1 MTRSTEAA
9 GARAANDA
17 TARAATILVFDQ
29 GTLVLDSPAA
39 QPGGATERAAGRRGE
54 PPGCEL
60 PGMLFDPRT
69 DGFRAPAYF
78 YADLAAAL
86 AGGPSSISD
95 AVLEDS
101 GCEGWRDVGLRPYQQ
116 AALLAWR
123 LADSRGVVVLPTG
136 SGKTR
141 LALAAMAG
149 VGRSSLCIVPTRALM
164 HQWKQALRAAYDGPI
179 GVLGDAERSLA
190 PVTVATFESALRWMP
205 RIGHRFRLLVV
216 DEVHHFGTGRRD
228 EALEMCAAPLRL
240 GLTATP
246 AQEPAALRIEERV
259 GPVAYHLAIDDLAG
273 RYLADFDT
281 IVLRLQ
287 LDPDE
292 RRAYETDVEIYR
304 RALRHFHEVR
314 PGGSW
319 PEFVALAGRSQEG
332 RAALSAWRRSQ
343 RMLALPRA
351 KRHALEALLA
361 RHRDNRVLVFTADND
376 SAYRIARQ
384 ELVMPLTCDIGRTE
398 REAVLQAFREGR
410 LRALVSSRVL
420 NEGLDVPDADVAI
433 ITGGALG
440 EREHVQRVGRLL
452 RPRAG
457 KRATIYELV
466 MRTTREARQAAR
478 RRRGLGSPHA
488 ARLSS
493 GSYPR

>member
-1 MTRSTEAA
+1 VA
-9 GARAANDA
+9 GNR
-17 TARAATILVFDQ
+17 LVFDR
-29 GTLVLDSPAA
+29 GTLVLAGAPA
-39 QPGGATERAAGRRGE
+39 PRPDEPRGS
-54 PPGCEL
+54 EL
-60 PGMLFDPRT
+60 PGMLFDPRI

-86 AGGPSSISD
+86 ADRASAPRDS
-95 AVLEDS
+95 VLEDAA
-101 GCEGWRDVGLRPYQQ
+101 CEDWRDVDLRPYQQ

-123 LADSRGVVVLPTG
+123 LSGSRGVVVLPTG

-141 LALAAMAG
+141 VALAAMAAA
-149 VGRSSLCIVPTRALM
+149 GRSSLCIVPTRALM
-164 HQWKQALRAAYDGPI
+164 HQWKQALREAYEGPV

-190 PVTVATFESALRWMP
+190 PITVATFESALRWMP

-246 AQEPAALRIEERV
+246 APEPAALRIEERI
-259 GPVAYHLAIDDLAG
+259 GPVAYRLAIDDLAG

-281 IVLRLQ
+281 VVLWLQ

-292 RRAYETDVEIYR
+292 RRAYDTDVEIYR

-319 PEFVALAGRSQEG
+319 PEFVALASRSQEG

-343 RMLALPRA
+343 RLLALPRA
-351 KRHALEALLA
+351 KRRALEGLLA
-361 RHRDNRVLVFTADND
+361 RHTQSRMLVFTADND
-376 SAYRIARQ
+376 SAYRIAREQ
-384 ELVMPLTCDIGRTE
+384 LVMPLTCDIGRAE
-398 REAVLQAFREGR
+398 RGTVLEAFREGR

-433 ITGGALG
+433 VVGGTLG

-452 RPRAG
+452 RPRPG
-457 KRATIYELV
+457 KRAIIYELV
-466 MRTTREARQAAR
+466 TRTTSETRQAAR
-478 RRRGLGSPHA
+478 RRRGLGGAHA
-488 ARLSS
+488 FHPTSS
-493 GSYPR
+493 GAR